1 MGKNLKHAETEQSL
15 KFLADNL
22 VIAPDSDRKLLNL
35 SQPEATPLRES
46 DIILASTCDIR
57 KKFEAERQNPTVH
70 ILIFSLEGKAK
81 LFTEEY
87 RKGLEIAPNQV
98 AILPARYP
106 HFYMMDGAYWKA
118 IWFYLADSDTWHQV
132 RDSKPHIRNS
142 ITSNELVNA
151 MEGFWSE
158 SLRNETRARLAAR
171 HYAEII
177 VLNIERELDMEES
190 SGNREMRQQLY
201 KLWDVVGANLDKN
214 WTVAALAEEV
224 GISPQHLY
232 RVSMHLCGHKP
243 MEMVTLLRM
252 RNAQELLINT
262 NYMIKVIARLVG
274 YGDAFSF
281 SAAFKKHTGK
291 SPRLFQKE
299 NRKEVPSEIVKWN
312 FRKKT
317 AVKGVK
323 NEIN

>member
-1 MGKNLKHAETEQSL
+1 MGKSLKYEEPQQSL
-15 KFLADNL
+15 KYLADNL

-35 SQPEATPLRES
+35 SQPEATPLRQS

-57 KKFEAERQNPTVH
+57 KKFSAERQNPTVH
-70 ILIFSLEGKAK
+70 ILIFSLQGKAK
-81 LFTEEY
+81 LFTEDTY
-87 RKGLEIAPNQV
+87 RKGAAIEPGQIV
-98 AILPARYP
+98 ILPAHYA
-106 HFYMMDGAYWKA
+106 HYYVMEGSEWKA
-118 IWFYLADSDTWHQV
+118 IWFYLADTDTWHQV
-132 RDSKPHIRNS
+132 RDSKPHIRQS
-142 ITSNELVNA
+142 ITMPELVNA
-151 MEGFWSE
+151 MEGFWAE

-190 SGNREMRQQLY
+190 PGNREMRQQLY
-201 KLWDVVGANLDKN
+201 KLWDIVGANLGRN
-214 WTVAALAEEV
+214 WTVAELADEV

-262 NYMIKVIARLVG
+262 NYKVKVIAGLVG

-291 SPRLFQKE
+291 SPRQFQKE
-299 NRKEVPSEIVKWN
+299 NRKELQPEVIRWN
-312 FRKKT
+312 IRKKT
-317 AVKGVK
+317 LSKGVTK
-323 NEIN
+323 

>member
-1 MGKNLKHAETEQSL
+1 MGKSLKYEETEQSL
-15 KFLADNL
+15 KYLADNL
-22 VIAPDSDRKLLNL
+22 VIAPESDRKLLNL
-35 SQPEATPLRES
+35 SQPEATPLRQC

-57 KKFEAERQNPTVH
+57 KKFEADRQNPTVH
-70 ILIFSLEGKAK
+70 ILIFSLEGKAI
-81 LFTEEY
+81 LFAEDHY
-87 RKGLEIAPNQV
+87 RKGTPVEPGQV
-98 AILPARYP
+98 VILPAHYA
-106 HFYMMDGAYWKA
+106 HCYVMDGPAWKA
-118 IWFYLADSDTWHQV
+118 IWFYLADTDTWHQV
-132 RDSKPHIRNS
+132 RNSKPHIRQS
-142 ITSNELVNA
+142 ITMPELVNA

-171 HYAEII
+171 HYAELI

-201 KLWDVVGANLDKN
+201 KLWDIVGGNLGRE

-232 RVSMHLCGHKP
+232 RVSLNLCGHKP

-262 NYMIKVIARLVG
+262 NYKVKVIAGLVG

-291 SPRLFQKE
+291 SPRQFQKE
-299 NRKEVPSEIVKWN
+299 NRKEVQPEVIKWN
-312 FRKKT
+312 VRKRT
-317 AVKGVK
+317 HLKGATK
-323 NEIN
+323 

>member
-1 MGKNLKHAETEQSL
+1 MGKSLKHEEPEQSL
-15 KFLADNL
+15 KYLADNL

-35 SQPEATPLRES
+35 SQPEATPLRQC

-57 KKFEAERQNPTVH
+57 KKFEADRKDPTVH
-70 ILIFSLEGKAK
+70 ILIFSLQGKAR
-81 LFTEEY
+81 LFSEDTY
-87 RKGLEIAPNQV
+87 RKGATIDPGQV
-98 AILPARYP
+98 VILPAHYA
-106 HFYMMDGAYWKA
+106 HYYVMDGPEWKA
-118 IWFYLADSDTWHQV
+118 IWFYLADTDTWHQV
-132 RDSKPHIRNS
+132 RDSKPHIRQS
-142 ITSNELVNA
+142 ITMPELVNA

-171 HYAEII
+171 HYAELI
-177 VLNIERELDMEES
+177 VLNVERELDMEES

-201 KLWDVVGANLDKN
+201 KLWDIVGGNLGRE

-232 RVSMHLCGHKP
+232 RVSLHLCGHKP

-262 NYMIKVIARLVG
+262 NYKVKVIAGLVG

-299 NRKEVPSEIVKWN
+299 NRKEVQPEVIKWN
-312 FRKKT
+312 IRKKT
-317 AVKGVK
+317 QLKGIVK
-323 NEIN
+323 